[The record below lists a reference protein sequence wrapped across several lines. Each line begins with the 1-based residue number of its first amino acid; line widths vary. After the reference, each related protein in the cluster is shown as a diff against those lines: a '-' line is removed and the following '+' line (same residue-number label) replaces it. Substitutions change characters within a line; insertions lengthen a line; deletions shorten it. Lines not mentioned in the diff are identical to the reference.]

1 MRMRSVSRRASCPAR
16 SGSFASS
23 IFLRSSIASL
33 AQLRLNRAQLLPEI
47 ELALVLLDLDL
58 RLALHVLHDP
68 GARNFALEPAEDETQ
83 PLPDVEALEHLVLV
97 GDPEVHVRRGQVG
110 KTARVGDVHLQ
121 DRRHFI
127 GNAIHHLGQRLGC
140 RRDARDQVGDFVGI
154 RGHVLRGMHGR
165 DGEGL
170 ILLDV
175 VDDDPAQPLQR
186 DLHRVAG
193 EIDALVHTRGYTHT
207 AHETRRV
214 DRLIVVAARDDES
227 HDQTGFFVRAEKG
240 EVLRG
245 SHLYCDRTQR
255 VDDRG
260 SQCHERECGRELR
273 LEKLFL
279 ALGSGHGP

>member
-1 MRMRSVSRRASCPAR
+1 LP
-16 SGSFASS
+16 GS
-23 IFLRSSIASL
+23 LREFRLLDLLEELDRLLLPGIRL
-33 AQLRLNRAQLLPEI
+33 AQLRLNRAQLLSKI

-58 RLALHVLHDP
+58 RLALHVFHHA
-68 GARNFALEPAEDETQ
+68 GACNFALEPAEDEPQ

-110 KTARVGDVHLQ
+110 KAPRVGDVHLQ
-121 DRRHFI
+121 NRGHLV
-127 GNAIHHLGQRLGC
+127 GNAVHHLGERLGR
-140 RRDARDQVGDFVGI
+140 RRDACDQVGDFVGI
-154 RGHVLRGMHGR
+154 RRQVLRGMHGR
-165 DGEGL
+165 DGERFV
-170 ILLDV
+170 LLDV

-193 EIDALVHTRGYTHT
+193 KIDALVHARGYPHT

-214 DRLIVVAARDDES
+214 DRLVVVAARDDEG
-227 HDQTGFFVRAEKG
+227 HDQSGFFVRAEKR